1 MHMIYTKLTAKAMKL
16 AYEYHDGQLDK
27 AGLPYIFH
35 VYAVADKCTS
45 EYSTCVGLL
54 HDILEDTNIE
64 YSLLEQE
71 FPVEVVQ
78 AVEILTRD
86 NGVTY
91 KDYIKSI
98 ITNKLATEVKLRD
111 LENNMNKQRSALIPG
126 GKKDSLVERYKWAYA
141 YLTNAITANKQ
152 TVIEKNKTDI
162 MNKKVHDAVEI
173 REQDNYLVY
182 GSALRYGLD
191 IRNEQ
196 DDTMSSIRT
205 YFYTNFNTFSANELL
220 TLSRDVIRINDKDI
234 NINRVFRD
242 DVILVT
248 IVKNIVEHRKS
259 TRKELS
265 ESEILYQTQ
274 DVINDIGR
282 YSVPHLKDQDIQIE
296 IDYFYNRLRE
306 ALIDKSCSYK
316 HGEDHRTIFNN
327 NLKDLFIQFSKTAG
341 TKNKSIMPGTV
352 IKYTEPEYVTVTA
365 TKQTWNRIMMAAFY
379 YSLGRRT
386 YIVSTVSEFI
396 AAQNKWLFKK
406 NIEKIIETIKEASK
420 KPERLGDSCD
430 RADWFRLCDC
440 LEKSLK

>member
-1 MHMIYTKLTAKAMKL
+1 MLMLYTKLTAKAMKL

-64 YSLLEQE
+64 FCLLEQE
-71 FPVEVVQ
+71 FPAEVIS

-86 NGVTY
+86 RGVTY
-91 KDYIKSI
+91 KDYIKNI
-98 ITNKLATEVKLRD
+98 ATNKIATEVKLRD

-126 GKKDSLVERYKWAYA
+126 GKKNSLVERYEWAYE
-141 YLTNAITANKQ
+141 YLTNAVKNEQAKE
-152 TVIEKNKTDI
+152 EKTNS
-162 MNKKVHDAVEI
+162 MNKKVDSVAI
-173 REQDNYLVY
+173 KEQDNYLVY

-205 YFYTNFNTFSANELL
+205 YFYTNFNTFNAHELL

-234 NINRVFRD
+234 NINRIFRD

-248 IVKNIVEHRKS
+248 IVKNIVQHRKS
-259 TRKELS
+259 AINKLS
-265 ESEILYQTQ
+265 ESEILNQTQ
-274 DVINDIGR
+274 AVIKDISR
-282 YSVPHLKDQDIQIE
+282 YSLPRLPDEYIQKE
-296 IDYFYNRLRE
+296 IDYFYKRLRE
-306 ALIDKSCSYK
+306 ALLDKSC
-316 HGEDHRTIFNN
+316 NN
-327 NLKDLFIQFSKTAG
+327 CDKDRKTKFSSDLKDLFIQSSKIAE
-341 TKNKSIMPGTV
+341 TKNNSMTPGAVMKDTGS
-352 IKYTEPEYVTVTA
+352 EYVTVKA

-386 YIVSTVSEFI
+386 YIVGTVSEFI
-396 AAQNKWLFKK
+396 AAQNKWLYKK
-406 NIEKIIETIKEASK
+406 NIEKIVETIKEASK
-420 KPERLGDSCD
+420 KPESLGDSCD
-430 RADWFRLCDC
+430 RTDWFRLCDC

>member
-64 YSLLEQE
+64 YSLLERE
-71 FPVEVVQ
+71 FPAEVVQ

-126 GKKDSLVERYKWAYA
+126 GKKDSLAERYEWAYN
-141 YLTNAITANKQ
+141 YLTNATKNEQ
-152 TVIEKNKTDI
+152 TKEEKTSS
-162 MNKKVHDAVEI
+162 MNKKVDSLTI

-205 YFYTNFNTFSANELL
+205 YFYTNFNTFSAHELL
-220 TLSRDVIRINDKDI
+220 TLSRDVIRINDKDSDANKI
-234 NINRVFRD
+234 FRD

-248 IVKNIVEHRKS
+248 IVKNIAEHRKS

-265 ESEILYQTQ
+265 ESEILNKTQT
-274 DVINDIGR
+274 VINDISR
-282 YSVPHLKDQDIQIE
+282 YSLPRLKDEYIQKE
-296 IDYFYNRLRE
+296 IDYFYKRLRE
-306 ALIDKSCSYK
+306 ALLDKQTGQ
-316 HGEDHRTIFNN
+316 GEDHKALFSES
-327 NLKDLFIQFSKTAG
+327 LKDIFIQSSKLTG
-341 TKNKSIMPGTV
+341 TKNKYMLPGTTMQ
-352 IKYTEPEYVTVTA
+352 YTEPEYVTVTA

-386 YIVSTVSEFI
+386 YIVCTVSEFI
-396 AAQNKWLFKK
+396 AAQNKWLYKK

-440 LEKSLK
+440 LEKSIK

>member
-1 MHMIYTKLTAKAMKL
+1 MIYTKLTAKAMKL

-64 YSLLEQE
+64 YGLLEQE
-71 FPVEVVQ
+71 FPAEVVS

-86 NGVTY
+86 RGVTY

-111 LENNMNKQRSALIPG
+111 LENNMNKQRSDLIPG
-126 GKKDSLVERYKWAYA
+126 GKKNSLVERYKWAYE
-141 YLTNAITANKQ
+141 YLTNAAKNEQAKE
-152 TVIEKNKTDI
+152 EKTNS
-162 MNKKVHDAVEI
+162 MNKKVDSVAI
-173 REQDNYLVY
+173 KEQDNYLVY
-182 GSALRYGLD
+182 GSALRYSLD

-205 YFYTNFNTFSANELL
+205 YFYTNFNTFSTHELL
-220 TLSRDVIRINDKDI
+220 TLSRDVIRINDKDSD
-234 NINRVFRD
+234 INRIFRD
-242 DVILVT
+242 DVILIT
-248 IVKNIVEHRKS
+248 IVKNIADHRKQ
-259 TRKELS
+259 TRRELS
-265 ESEILYQTQ
+265 ESEILNQTQ
-274 DVINDIGR
+274 TVIKDISR
-282 YSVPHLKDQDIQIE
+282 YSLPRLPDEYIQKE
-296 IDYFYNRLRE
+296 IDYFYKRLRE
-306 ALIDKSCSYK
+306 SLLDKSC
-316 HGEDHRTIFNN
+316 NN
-327 NLKDLFIQFSKTAG
+327 CDKDCNTKFSSGLKDLFIQSSKIVE
-341 TKNKSIMPGTV
+341 TKNNSMTPGTV
-352 IKYTEPEYVTVTA
+352 MKDTGSEYVTVKA

-386 YIVSTVSEFI
+386 YIVGTVSEFI
-396 AAQNKWLFKK
+396 AAQNKWLYKK

>member
-1 MHMIYTKLTAKAMKL
+1 MLMIYTKLTAKAMKL

-64 YSLLEQE
+64 SGLLEQE
-71 FPVEVVQ
+71 FPAEVVS

-86 NGVTY
+86 RGVTY
-91 KDYIKSI
+91 KDYIKNI
-98 ITNKLATEVKLRD
+98 VRNKIATEVKLRD
-111 LENNMNKQRSALIPG
+111 LENNMNKQRSDLIPG
-126 GKKDSLVERYKWAYA
+126 GKKDSLVERYEWAYA
-141 YLTNAITANKQ
+141 YLTNAITDSKENKNETRSAKK
-152 TVIEKNKTDI
+152 TVDSL
-162 MNKKVHDAVEI
+162 EI
-173 REQDNYLVY
+173 RKQDNYLVY

-205 YFYTNFNTFSANELL
+205 YFYTNFNTFSAHELL

-234 NINRVFRD
+234 NINRIFRD
-242 DVILVT
+242 DIILAT
-248 IVKNIVEHRKS
+248 IVRNIAEHRKS
-259 TRKELS
+259 TRRELS
-265 ESEILYQTQ
+265 EAEILNQTQ
-274 DVINDIGR
+274 AVIKDISR
-282 YSVPHLKDQDIQIE
+282 YSLPRLPDEYIQKE
-296 IDYFYNRLRE
+296 IDYFYKRLRE
-306 ALIDKSCSYK
+306 ALLDKS
-316 HGEDHRTIFNN
+316 FNN
-327 NLKDLFIQFSKTAG
+327 CDKDCKTKFSGDLKDLFIQSSKIAE
-341 TKNKSIMPGTV
+341 TKNNSMTPGAAMKDTGL
-352 IKYTEPEYVTVTA
+352 EYVTVKA

-386 YIVSTVSEFI
+386 YIVGTVSEFI
-396 AAQNKWLFKK
+396 AAQNKWLYKK
-406 NIEKIIETIKEASK
+406 NKEKIIETIKEASK

-430 RADWFRLCDC
+430 RTDWFRLCDC

>member
-1 MHMIYTKLTAKAMKL
+1 MLMIYTKLTAKAMKL
-16 AYEYHDGQLDK
+16 AYEYHNGQLDK

-71 FPVEVVQ
+71 FPAEVVS

-86 NGVTY
+86 RGVTY
-91 KDYIKSI
+91 KDYIKNI
-98 ITNKLATEVKLRD
+98 VRNKIATEVKLRD
-111 LENNMNKQRSALIPG
+111 LENNMNKQRSDLIPG
-126 GKKDSLVERYKWAYA
+126 GKKNSLVERYEWAYE
-141 YLTNAITANKQ
+141 YLTNAITDNNKENKNETRSAKK
-152 TVIEKNKTDI
+152 TVDSVAIK
-162 MNKKVHDAVEI
+162 
-173 REQDNYLVY
+173 EQDNYLVY

-205 YFYTNFNTFSANELL
+205 YFYTNFNTFSAHELL

-234 NINRVFRD
+234 NINRIFRD

-248 IVKNIVEHRKS
+248 IVKNIVQHRKLAIN
-259 TRKELS
+259 KLS
-265 ESEILYQTQ
+265 ESEILNQTQ
-274 DVINDIGR
+274 AVIKDISR
-282 YSVPHLKDQDIQIE
+282 YSLPRLTDEYIQKEIE
-296 IDYFYNRLRE
+296 YFYKILRE
-306 ALIDKSCSYK
+306 ALIDKSC
-316 HGEDHRTIFNN
+316 NN
-327 NLKDLFIQFSKTAG
+327 CDKDRKTKFSNDLKDLFIQSSKIAE
-341 TKNKSIMPGTV
+341 TKNNSMTPGAAM
-352 IKYTEPEYVTVTA
+352 KYTGSEYVTVKA
-365 TKQTWNRIMMAAFY
+365 TKQTWNRVMMAAFY

-386 YIVSTVSEFI
+386 YIVGTVSEFI
-396 AAQNKWLFKK
+396 AAQNKWLYKK
-406 NIEKIIETIKEASK
+406 NKEKIIETIKEASK

-430 RADWFRLCDC
+430 RADWFRLSDC

>member
-71 FPVEVVQ
+71 FPAEVVQ

-98 ITNKLATEVKLRD
+98 VTNKLATEVKLRD
-111 LENNMNKQRSALIPG
+111 LENNMNKQRSDLIPG
-126 GKKDSLVERYKWAYA
+126 GKKDSLVERYEWAYK
-141 YLTNAITANKQ
+141 YLTNAIKETEQ
-152 TVIEKNKTDI
+152 TKENETRSV
-162 MNKKVHDAVEI
+162 NKKVDSLTI

-196 DDTMSSIRT
+196 DDTMGSIRT
-205 YFYTNFNTFSANELL
+205 YFYTNFNTFSAHELL
-220 TLSRDVIRINDKDI
+220 TLSRDVIRINDKDSDANKI
-234 NINRVFRD
+234 FRD

-248 IVKNIVEHRKS
+248 IVKNIAEHRKS

-265 ESEILYQTQ
+265 ESEILNKTQT
-274 DVINDIGR
+274 VINDISR
-282 YSVPHLKDQDIQIE
+282 YSLLRLKDEYIQKE
-296 IDYFYNRLRE
+296 IDYFYKRLRE
-306 ALIDKSCSYK
+306 ALLDKQTGQ
-316 HGEDHRTIFNN
+316 GEDHKALFSES
-327 NLKDLFIQFSKTAG
+327 LKDIFIQSSKLTG
-341 TKNKSIMPGTV
+341 TKNKYMLPGTTMQ
-352 IKYTEPEYVTVTA
+352 YTEPDYVTVTA
-365 TKQTWNRIMMAAFY
+365 TKQTWNRTMMAAFY

-386 YIVSTVSEFI
+386 YIVGTVSEFI
-396 AAQNKWLFKK
+396 AAQNKWLYKK

-440 LEKSLK
+440 LEKSIK